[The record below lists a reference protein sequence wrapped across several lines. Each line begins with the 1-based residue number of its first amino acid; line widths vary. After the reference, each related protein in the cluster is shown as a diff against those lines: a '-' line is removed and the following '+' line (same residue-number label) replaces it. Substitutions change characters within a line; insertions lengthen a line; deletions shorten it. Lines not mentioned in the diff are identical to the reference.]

1 MNIDKLI
8 YILLLFLIALIPKV
22 ATSQYSNIL
31 IADQAI
37 KYQNGKLA
45 IETLPGNFQQT
56 NSTALSDIH
65 GNLKLYFDGFNLRD
79 TGGRLILGDSLNS
92 DQILNPKFLPF
103 SPRKIGFICTSNES
117 LLSVLDCHRTF
128 FSHCTYRILEFQD
141 NQWQITQSY
150 EIKDTSILNWSNFN
164 SS

>member
-56 NSTALSDIH
+56 N
-65 GNLKLYFDGFNLRD
+65 
-79 TGGRLILGDSLNS
+79 
-92 DQILNPKFLPF
+92 
-103 SPRKIGFICTSNES
+103 
-117 LLSVLDCHRTF
+117 
-128 FSHCTYRILEFQD
+128 
-141 NQWQITQSY
+141 
-150 EIKDTSILNWSNFN
+150 
-164 SS
+164 